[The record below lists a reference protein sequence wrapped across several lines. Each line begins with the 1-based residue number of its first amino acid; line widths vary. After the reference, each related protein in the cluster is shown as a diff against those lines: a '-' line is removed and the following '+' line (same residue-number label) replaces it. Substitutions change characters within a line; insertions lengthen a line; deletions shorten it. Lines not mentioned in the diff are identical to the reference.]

1 MTNGHMTNDEK
12 LAYAKRVVSEFS
24 QEFWNDRSRQ
34 LGQMLPFSDPSS
46 LLMDAGRDVPFLE
59 QWLKQGMEPQQWL
72 LIARAGLGLIRLPD
86 DREDAEMLR
95 GEVYE
100 SCQSLAEWLFGIP
113 GMSSYH
119 IPAIW
124 AEHPMGQLWHLAIVL
139 VGGDELITIAEAARL
154 AGISTQAVHG
164 RIARGKLPAYIDP
177 NAPAHQG
184 RRLVRRS
191 DIVGES

>member
-1 MTNGHMTNDEK
+1 MTNGHMTDDEK

-46 LLMDAGRDVPFLE
+46 LLMDAGRKVPFLE
-59 QWLKQGMEPQQWL
+59 QWLEQGMEPQQWL
-72 LIARAGLGLIRLPD
+72 LIARAGLGLIKLPD
-86 DREDAEMLR
+86 NREDAEMLR

-113 GMSSYH
+113 GISSYH

-124 AEHPMGQLWHLAIVL
+124 AEHPMGQLWHLAIVW

-164 RIARGKLPAYIDP
+164 RIARGKLSAYIDP

-191 DIVGES
+191 DIVVES